1 MRHLFIINKNAGKSK
16 KSERVLARLR
26 ELEGGD
32 VVVKFTEKAG
42 DATELA
48 RAFVSSAD
56 DSVRVYACG
65 GDGTVNEVL
74 SGIYDLDNC
83 ALGVIPVGSGNDF
96 VRSFDRKNED
106 FLDIDKMM
114 NGGVTEIDLIKCNER
129 VGGNS
134 VTIGYDCAVAANV
147 SKFKKLKF
155 ITSSFAYKLSIFY
168 CLFRGRKH
176 YFNVTVD
183 GKRLERKGTYLLSLC
198 AKGKYYGG
206 GIKCAPRA
214 DNSDGYLDFMLIPTI
229 GVFKFIRLLPSFAK
243 GRHLD
248 NPKADFIRWQ
258 KCREVEYEC
267 DEETDI
273 GIDGEIFRVKK
284 AKISV
289 LPKAQKI
296 ILP

>member
-1 MRHLFIINKNAGKSK
+1 MAYVIKPCEACDAEYIWEKGFEAVPAEENAKQELLVFKVVDVQGTII
-16 KSERVLARLR
+16 
-26 ELEGGD
+26 GGC
-32 VVVKFTEKAG
+32 V
-42 DATELA
+42 
-48 RAFVSSAD
+48 
-56 DSVRVYACG
+56 
-65 GDGTVNEVL
+65 
-74 SGIYDLDNC
+74 
-83 ALGVIPVGSGNDF
+83 
-96 VRSFDRKNED
+96 
-106 FLDIDKMM
+106 LDIDKMM

-267 DEETDI
+267 EEETDI
-273 GIDGEIFRVKK
+273 GIDGEIFKVKK